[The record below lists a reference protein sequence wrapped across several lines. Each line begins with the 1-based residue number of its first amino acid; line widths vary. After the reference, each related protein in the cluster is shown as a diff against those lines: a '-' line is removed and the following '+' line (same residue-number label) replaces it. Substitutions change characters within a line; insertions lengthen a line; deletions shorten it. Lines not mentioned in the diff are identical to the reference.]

1 MRPNCKYE
9 NDLVN
14 PNSKIPGKKQSIAI
28 NPWSDRLHSLCP
40 LAISILWVAGV
51 ALFRGH
57 ELKPTEWL
65 ILVLGGFA
73 LHVISRLTW
82 SRRPLPPLPEGAR
95 AVRLSAL
102 VAMIVAV
109 MASVVGGVLEF
120 AAQGYFPSDV
130 PWGLRMLWHAACAF
144 GATYCA
150 FLQRLL
156 RVMPA

>member
-28 NPWSDRLHSLCP
+28 NPWSDRLLSLCP

-109 MASVVGGVLEF
+109 MASVVGGVLVLCDIRT
-120 AAQGYFPSDV
+120 ATRRSADRAWPRNRPSAERE
-130 PWGLRMLWHAACAF
+130 GLR
-144 GATYCA
+144 G
-150 FLQRLL
+150 
-156 RVMPA
+156 